1 MAFNRVNCFF
11 IYIYIRKENPILLEG
26 IKGRNPSTQ
35 ATAYL
40 YLFLTVFLVMMLMF
54 DDICLILVGCCA
66 ETAGNHLEEGSEE
79 FGALGI
85 GA

>member
-1 MAFNRVNCFF
+1 MN
-11 IYIYIRKENPILLEG
+11 LLEG
-26 IKGRNPSTQ
+26 TNERNPSTQ
-35 ATAYL
+35 AST
-40 YLFLTVFLVMMLMF
+40 YLFFS
-54 DDICLILVGCCA
+54 DDVLCICLILVGCGA